1 MHIFLPSL
9 WVYINE
15 KEVVIF
21 DFPFRLLLTNASAFL
36 FKTKVFLVI
45 RIQIYN
51 LSRYKSGKL
60 RNQQNYKYS
69 INTIN
74 YKYQFYIYYF
84 IFLEFNAIKLWSISP
99 YLIITQG
106 FLYNL
111 LQWYVKIVFD
121 LSNYEDIL
129 VCISKIWRNS
139 QLIKLLWDL
148 QVDCWRKYSCQRE
161 SLNWQFCW
169 RI

>member
-1 MHIFLPSL
+1 MCYKCYYSNFPIINLLNKVHFTGFLCAINIK
-9 WVYINE
+9 YI
-15 KEVVIF
+15 VCF
-21 DFPFRLLLTNASAFL
+21 
-36 FKTKVFLVI
+36 FKTKGFLVI
-45 RIQIYN
+45 WIQIYDM
-51 LSRYKSGKL
+51 SRYKSGTL

-84 IFLEFNAIKLWSISP
+84 IFLEFDAIKLWSISP

-111 LQWYVKIVFD
+111 LQSYVKIAFD

-139 QLIKLLWDL
+139 SQ
-148 QVDCWRKYSCQRE
+148 QCQQSEISFFSE
-161 SLNWQFCW
+161 SAILY
-169 RI
+169 IVIYIVSYIV